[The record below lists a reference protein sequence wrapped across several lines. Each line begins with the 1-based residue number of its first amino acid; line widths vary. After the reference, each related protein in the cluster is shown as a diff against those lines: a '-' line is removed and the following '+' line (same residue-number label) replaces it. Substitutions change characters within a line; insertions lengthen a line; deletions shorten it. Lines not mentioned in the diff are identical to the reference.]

1 MRVIQRAATF
11 AYAFVAMNRD
21 QAAALLYLARGGE
34 AGSQERAASLE
45 RCRSRG
51 RRGVF
56 MRGMLILVAVGGAL
70 ALVGVPAP
78 EPGWNTVLGASHVVA
93 ASIGGLSTPIV
104 ASGAGVSESA
114 SLLMLAGGF
123 FTAAVLVR
131 RRG

>member
-1 MRVIQRAATF
+1 
-11 AYAFVAMNRD
+11 
-21 QAAALLYLARGGE
+21 
-34 AGSQERAASLE
+34 
-45 RCRSRG
+45 
-51 RRGVF
+51 
-56 MRGMLILVAVGGAL
+56 MRGMLILVGVGGAL

-78 EPGWNTVLGASHVVA
+78 EPGWSTVLGASHVVA